1 MKSRLLGFTLACVLG
16 LSTAFVAPSSATA
29 DETRVVRVD
38 VPNQPTVIYGTL
50 QNLPGLYAT
59 QMYVVG
65 GGLAPVIQAYRQSG
79 QYTKDQRAIT
89 AANRQFLDKFLKS
102 RCGNQNSCSG
112 KKATMV
118 FDIDDTLLSSY
129 EIFESLT
136 FDPTSAQLD
145 EVQEQCLQPV
155 IGATRDLFSYARSRG
170 ISIFLIT
177 GRHSSMRAATENC
190 LQKAGITGYV
200 ELIMRDPDEVN
211 LTAQVYKSAHRA
223 EIEQRGHLIITTIG
237 DQVSDSAGG
246 FTRRGFLLPN
256 PMYYIP

>member
-1 MKSRLLGFTLACVLG
+1 MRSRLLGVTLTCVLG

-50 QNLPGLYAT
+50 QNLPPLYAT
-59 QMYVVG
+59 ETYVAG
-65 GGLAPVIQAYRQSG
+65 DGFAPVIQAYRQSG
-79 QYTKDQRAIT
+79 QYTKDQLAIT
-89 AANRQFLDKFLKS
+89 EANRKFLDKYLKS
-102 RCGNQNSCSG
+102 RCGNRSTCNG

-118 FDIDDTLLSSY
+118 FDIDDTLLSYY
-129 EIFESLT
+129 ELYASTAFA
-136 FDPTSAQLD
+136 PTNTQLD
-145 EVQEQCLQPV
+145 NAQEQCLQPV

-170 ISIFLIT
+170 ISLFLIT

-246 FTRRGFLLPN
+246 YTRRGFLLPN